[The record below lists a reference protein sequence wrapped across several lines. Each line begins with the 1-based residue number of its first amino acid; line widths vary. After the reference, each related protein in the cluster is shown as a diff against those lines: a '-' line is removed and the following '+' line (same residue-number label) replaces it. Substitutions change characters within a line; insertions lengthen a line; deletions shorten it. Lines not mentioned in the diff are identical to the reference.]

1 MSLRITKT
9 DLCGLDW
16 EDAIE
21 ALRASG
27 MQVSVGCDEQ
37 LRPVLELPGERDVVR
52 ARAILKD
59 EGARRGESRRVFTFR
74 RMVEQE
80 VSVLAVDEERA
91 IEAVAQGDHDG
102 IELRKAGSWEL
113 DEVGA

>member
-1 MSLRITKT
+1 
-9 DLCGLDW
+9 
-16 EDAIE
+16 
-21 ALRASG
+21 
-27 MQVSVGCDEQ
+27 
-37 LRPVLELPGERDVVR
+37 
-52 ARAILKD
+52 
-59 EGARRGESRRVFTFR
+59 VFTFR